1 MRILHVTDVY
11 RPQLGGIEL
20 FVEDLAHRQ
29 AAAGHDVSVLTAA
42 RGGPD
47 EPDGEVEVIRTRP
60 TPWHP
65 LASPAARE
73 AALTGSYDVVHAH
86 LSVVSPFATAIGRIT
101 DEAGIGTVN
110 TVHSMWR
117 SRRGIV
123 RVVRSLAGWDRSHAM
138 WTAVSHPAGAE
149 MRDILHREAP
159 VRVVPNAIDVD
170 WWRAGGHRRAPGAP
184 VTIVSVMRLAGR
196 KRPVGLLDVIEG
208 VRANLGSVVPV
219 RAVIVGDGPLS
230 RRVEAEIHHRGL
242 GDVVAL
248 AGRLSR
254 EEIRAL
260 YATADLYV
268 APAYEE
274 SFGLAALEARAAGLP
289 VVAMD
294 SGGVREFVAHGVEG
308 LLCHDDDAMV
318 SALTSLVTDA
328 GLREQ
333 ISRHNADHR
342 PVQDWS
348 GTLAGFDDA
357 YRAVRRVHEL
367 RRRTG
372 QSPDQSSVRAS

>member
-20 FVEDLAHRQ
+20 FVDDLAHRQ
-29 AAAGHDVSVLTAA
+29 AAAGHEVSVLTAA
-42 RGGPD
+42 AADPAGPAD
-47 EPDGEVEVIRTRP
+47 VGPVRVLRTPP
-60 TPWHP
+60 TMRHP

-86 LSVVSPFATAIGRIT
+86 LSVLSPFATTIGRVA

-110 TVHSMWR
+110 TVHSMLR
-117 SRRGIV
+117 SRRAVI
-123 RVVRSLAGWDRSHAM
+123 RVVRSLADWDRSGAL
-138 WTAVSHPAGAE
+138 WTAVSQAAAAE
-149 MRDILHREAP
+149 MRDVLHPATG
-159 VRVVPNAIDVD
+159 VQVVPNAVDVD
-170 WWRAGGHRRAPGAP
+170 WWRAGTPHRPSAAP

-196 KRPVGLLDVIEG
+196 KRPVGLIEVLQR
-208 VRANLGSVVPV
+208 VRANLDDAVPL
-219 RAVIVGDGPLS
+219 RAVIVGDGPLE
-230 RRVEAEIHHRGL
+230 RRIQHEIRTRGL
-242 GDVVAL
+242 ADVVAL

-254 EEIRAL
+254 EEIRTL
-260 YATADLYV
+260 YGRADIYV

-289 VVAMD
+289 VVAME

-308 LLCHDDDAMV
+308 FLCGDDDAMV
-318 SALTSLVTDA
+318 SALTALASDQA
-328 GLREQ
+328 LRAT
-333 ISRHNADHR
+333 ISAHNASHR

-348 GTLAGFDDA
+348 GTLAGFDEA

-367 RRRTG
+367 GRGPG
-372 QSPDQSSVRAS
+372 QSSARAS

>member
-20 FVEDLAHRQ
+20 FVDDLAHRQ
-29 AAAGHDVSVLTAA
+29 AAAGHEVSVLTAA
-42 RGGPD
+42 AGDAAGPAD
-47 EPDGEVEVIRTRP
+47 DGPVRVLRTPP
-60 TPWHP
+60 TMWHP

-86 LSVVSPFATAIGRIT
+86 LSVLSPFATTIGRVA

-110 TVHSMWR
+110 TVHSMLR
-117 SRRGIV
+117 SRRAVI
-123 RVVRSLAGWDRSHAM
+123 RVVRSLADWDRSGAL
-138 WTAVSHPAGAE
+138 WTAVSHAAAEE
-149 MRDILHREAP
+149 MRDVLHPATG
-159 VRVVPNAIDVD
+159 VQVVPNAVDVD
-170 WWRAGGHRRAPGAP
+170 WWRAGTPHRPSPAP

-196 KRPVGLLDVIEG
+196 KRPVGLIEVLQR
-208 VRANLGSVVPV
+208 VRANLDDSVPL
-219 RAVIVGDGPLS
+219 RAVIVGDGPLE
-230 RRVEAEIHHRGL
+230 RRIRHEIRTRGL
-242 GDVVAL
+242 ADVVAL

-254 EEIRAL
+254 EEIRTL
-260 YATADLYV
+260 YGRADIYV

-289 VVAMD
+289 VVAME

-308 LLCHDDDAMV
+308 FLCGDDDAMV
-318 SALTSLVTDA
+318 SALTALAADP
-328 GLREQ
+328 GLRGA
-333 ISRHNADHR
+333 ISDHNASHR

-348 GTLAGFDDA
+348 GTLAGFEAA

-367 RRRTG
+367 GRG
-372 QSPDQSSVRAS
+372 PGQSSVRAS